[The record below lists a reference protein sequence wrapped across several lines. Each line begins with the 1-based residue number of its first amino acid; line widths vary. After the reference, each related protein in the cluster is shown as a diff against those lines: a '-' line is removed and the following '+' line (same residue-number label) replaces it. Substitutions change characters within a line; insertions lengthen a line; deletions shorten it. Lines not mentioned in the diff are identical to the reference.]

1 MAELTL
7 DQAIQSAIE
16 LNEEVDKKGLDIA
29 FPELQK
35 AMHEFEDDG
44 YPIESIIPQGQE
56 TGLGF
61 SSKSV
66 DVEKFWEIYSD
77 LIRKSLCG
85 SDGDLHKLVQSGVST
100 SVGAV
105 LATLVAGLG
114 IPAVALGIMVPIA
127 VIIVNIGVDAFCIM
141 TEQEN

>member
-1 MAELTL
+1 MKDLTL

-16 LNEEVDKKGLDIA
+16 LNASVSKEGLKVA
-29 FPELQK
+29 FPELRK
-35 AMHEFEDDG
+35 AIEEFEDDG
-44 YPIESIIPQGQE
+44 YPIETIIPQE
-56 TGLGF
+56 EEVGLGF
-61 SSKSV
+61 SLKST
-66 DVEKFWEIYSD
+66 DVERFWEIYSD

-85 SDGDLHKLVQSGVST
+85 SNGDLHKLVQSGIST

-105 LATLVAGLG
+105 LATLVTGLG
-114 IPAVALGIMVPIA
+114 IPAAALGIMVPIA